1 MEGELAVSNHRKETV
16 PIVIRRRLSG
26 ELVSADD
33 APKVALREEG
43 VYSVNKRQ
51 EMLWTFPLK
60 GGEEKKLKYTYTVLV
75 PH

>member
-1 MEGELAVSNHRKETV
+1 MSNHRKETI
-16 PIVIRRRLSG
+16 PLVIRRRFSG
-26 ELVSADD
+26 ELVSADAD
-33 APKVALREEG
+33 PKRQLREEG

-51 EMLWTFPLK
+51 ELVWNFALK

>member
-1 MEGELAVSNHRKETV
+1 M
-16 PIVIRRRLSG
+16 IRRRFSG
-26 ELVSADD
+26 ELVFGRRRPEAS
-33 APKVALREEG
+33 LREEG

-51 EMLWTFPLK
+51 ELLLDLSLK